1 MFTYIISFELHNI
14 LSISHLCVTF
24 QISESMGNVSCLS
37 LGYLTAPGRDI
48 MNSVF
53 WFLYSL
59 YGQYYLQ
66 LYSPISTQKQI
77 PWKSIQTLAR
87 IEWWILG
94 YHKKKIK
101 IHTDLLQ
108 SKIRTQTLIFL
119 PLFSGYFNSSC
130 FLHSLYIQ

>member
-53 WFLYSL
+53 
-59 YGQYYLQ
+59 
-66 LYSPISTQKQI
+66 
-77 PWKSIQTLAR
+77 
-87 IEWWILG
+87 
-94 YHKKKIK
+94 
-101 IHTDLLQ
+101 
-108 SKIRTQTLIFL
+108 
-119 PLFSGYFNSSC
+119 
-130 FLHSLYIQ
+130 